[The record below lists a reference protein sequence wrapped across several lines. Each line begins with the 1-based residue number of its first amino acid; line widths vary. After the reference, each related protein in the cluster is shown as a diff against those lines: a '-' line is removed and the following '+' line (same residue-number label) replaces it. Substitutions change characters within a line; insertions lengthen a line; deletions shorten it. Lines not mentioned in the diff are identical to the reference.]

1 MYVIAFYNSVNLA
14 CVMLTMYTYCTVR
27 VQLVI
32 KPISCSPRH
41 QKTTGKVDT
50 SGFDYAQADSIVVT
64 FHVLFPHEMWGWNER
79 NKLVMFFGGQNLGN
93 WRAGMGNFAARCAFV
108 MKCI

>member
-1 MYVIAFYNSVNLA
+1 
-14 CVMLTMYTYCTVR
+14 MLTMYTCTYCTIR